1 MLACAAGFGFA
12 FQAAVTKV
20 FVNQL
25 GHGLSAVL
33 TSWTTYALILSAVA
47 GFALQQSALKTG
59 FLAPAM
65 AASNATTLAVSVLL
79 GVTIFEEAIS
89 HGHGAMLPAVVGLA
103 LALSGVCLLAT
114 PEAEATSSSS
124 APATSP

>member
-1 MLACAAGFGFA
+1 M
-12 FQAAVTKV
+12 
-20 FVNQL
+20 
-25 GHGLSAVL
+25 GHGLSGVL

-65 AASNATTLAVSVLL
+65 AASNATTLAVSVVL

-89 HGHGAMLPAVVGLA
+89 HGHGALVPAIAGMA
-103 LALSGVCLLAT
+103 LALLGVCLLAKPEPVDATGTTDARAEVT
-114 PEAEATSSSS
+114 P
-124 APATSP
+124 P